1 MCQRHNLLAG
11 GGALH
16 SWGLLLS
23 SILSTNWLQS
33 IFNTQNKNF
42 ANEGRCLEKK
52 ETTKSRIGTGM
63 GTGTGTG
70 TGTRVIWR
78 GTYTRTET
86 PFTLIYFNSNSIYT
100 KNKKSTCSLG
110 WCPPPDL
117 YNLYTCFIRDLNK
130 LLQREGQKAAGFQ
143 SKATVLHAHYAFC
156 QFLHCLCTTTMW
168 NDQIWSDERHGDKF
182 YCVCLSSDVKVLSLQ
197 LQLHFSTLKGWTI
210 IIWN

>member
-16 SWGLLLS
+16 SWRLLLS
-23 SILSTNWLQS
+23 SFPSTNWLQS
-33 IFNTQNKNF
+33 ILNTQNKNF
-42 ANEGRCLEKK
+42 ANEGGCLDKK

-63 GTGTGTG
+63 GTGTITR
-70 TGTRVIWR
+70 TRVMWR

-86 PFTLIYFNSNSIYT
+86 PFTLIYFNSNSIYM

-110 WCPPPDL
+110 WCLPPDL

-130 LLQREGQKAAGFQ
+130 LPQREGQKAASFQ
-143 SKATVLHAHYAFC
+143 SKATVLHAHCAFC

-168 NDQIWSDERHGDKF
+168 KWSNLMWWIAGWQI
-182 YCVCLSSDVKVLSLQ
+182 
-197 LQLHFSTLKGWTI
+197 
-210 IIWN
+210 